1 MTMKRNVGATG
12 AVIRVSLGAAM
23 IASGLML
30 QSVWGLAGLIP
41 LTTGLLEWC
50 AVNAL
55 LGISTVEERTEPGV
69 TAAAS
74 R

>member
-1 MTMKRNVGATG
+1 
-12 AVIRVSLGAAM
+12 M